1 MLKKTNHNIDRLF
14 KIFEEDKVIMKK
26 FIYIDL
32 WMQKF
37 WEEKKYLL
45 VAFPRWQISREL
57 EYVGVGKD
65 KEEATFDLF
74 ERYFYS
80 TNEPKTYRQIWF
92 FLNMSGESVR
102 QIMDWTK
109 ESQFTNSIMEKLRH
123 SNFNKKW
130 ILTKKY

>member
-1 MLKKTNHNIDRLF
+1 
-14 KIFEEDKVIMKK
+14 MKK